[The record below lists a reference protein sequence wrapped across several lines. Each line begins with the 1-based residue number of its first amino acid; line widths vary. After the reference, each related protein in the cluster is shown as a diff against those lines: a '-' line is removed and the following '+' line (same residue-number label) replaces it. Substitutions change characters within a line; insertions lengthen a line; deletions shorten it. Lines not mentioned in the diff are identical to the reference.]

1 MANQQVII
9 SVLADVSKFAKRMR
23 GLGSQFAAF
32 ARSAMQ
38 ATALVGTALA
48 AVGLSAIKA
57 AEDSQ
62 TATKRLDNI
71 AASMGLFGEKTAQV
85 TERLKDYAS
94 KQQFATGVDD
104 EAIMAVQA
112 KLMTFAELA
121 KTADKVGGAF
131 DRATAATLDLAAAGL
146 GNAET
151 SAIQLGKAL
160 NDPVKGITA
169 LAKAGVTF
177 TTAEKK
183 KIKALV
189 ESGKLLKA
197 QDIVLSAIETQVGGT
212 AEATVKSSDRI
223 RIAFGEIS
231 EAIGTQLLP
240 YVDKIATAFVEWLNS
255 DDGKTFFNNL
265 QNAVD
270 GFVKFWS
277 DVWNSAEVQNGV
289 QYLFDEVKKFTDYL
303 NSDEGKKDV
312 AEFRDFVSKAFGTM
326 LIAINFT
333 IGALKL
339 FFETVKAINKWFK
352 SADGQAWIKHMSL
365 GDNVNF
371 QLPKVSDPS
380 NPFYIGPSKAP
391 SMSPQGLA
399 PVTVNVTGLT
409 PTATIGRTVLEAVNT
424 ANRLGVR

>member
-23 GLGSQFAAF
+23 GLGSQFASF
-32 ARSAMQ
+32 ARSAMH

-48 AVGLSAIKA
+48 AVGISAIKA

-223 RIAFGEIS
+223 RIAFGEIT

-312 AEFRDFVSKAFGTM
+312 AEFRDFVSDAFGTM

-371 QLPKVSDPS
+371 NLPKITNPSD
-380 NPFYIGPSKAP
+380 PFYIGPKKAP